1 MFADF
6 LVDGVASSAI
16 DGEFK
21 VETSV
26 VRKLNVLRLVFGE
39 SLALKR

>member
-21 VETSV
+21 VEASV
-26 VRKLNVLRLVFGE
+26 VRKLDVLGLVFGE
-39 SLALKR
+39 SLALER